1 MSTPDMPEVA
11 HLDERI
17 NSVDLEDLN
26 FGPLQ
31 TWITYDGINVGDWV
45 LINWRGRAMDGG
57 VIDIFG
63 ERQIFALDAQRR
75 WLFEI
80 DFARMSALRGGSVF
94 YSFQQ
99 ADSTGRPLGEESRR
113 RHFYVN
119 RAADG
124 QWTLPVAHL
133 QDAHDLV
140 IDTDGL
146 KDEGVL
152 LASPPYSSMAIGDTV
167 YLCWE
172 PYFDAFA
179 PGDPIELRHAVANAD
194 LGQPLLWH
202 LEKGDVYSYMF
213 GFAFLHYRIEYAD
226 GTESRSPRQR
236 FDIVWLDPSD
246 PLPAPLLAAPTIQG
260 HEGDYLNPDDDAYQ
274 DGLWLTVEP
283 YPELELADSLVLY
296 VEGPQVTLRGLRA
309 DLTSIDSK
317 HLAFHLDRAWLQ
329 SDVNRGKQISFSY
342 QYGRPGAQKRS
353 HVLTVALQRPLNLP
367 LPIIKGAVPERD
379 DEPHQ
384 GMVHPRDLQGGAEVR
399 IPAEAELGEGELPA
413 PEVRMHWEGH
423 GSTGFV
429 TLPQPTSG
437 DRRLFKVPRSA
448 MAANLGRRLWVYY
461 TVTRSGLTPNVSRRF
476 DLRVADYG
484 RESYP
489 LIQVKGVENEQ
500 LSLRNVPAGGALCTL
515 GDWPFMAERQ
525 LVGIE
530 AEGEPKTG
538 KSGKHTLRPRATEVS
553 EDEYYDGQLVA
564 NVPKDYLEGLQLN
577 RKFRLSVFASF
588 DDGETWREFRSVD
601 IELTA

>member
-11 HLDERI
+11 HLDESI
-17 NSVDLEDLN
+17 NSVDVDDLN
-26 FGPLQ
+26 GGPLQ
-31 TWITYDGINVGDWV
+31 TWLTYDGIKVGDWV
-45 LINWRGRAMDGG
+45 LLNWRGRLMDGS
-57 VIDIFG
+57 VSDIFG
-63 ERQIFALDAQRR
+63 EVQIRALDENQR

-80 DFARMSALRGGSVF
+80 EFPRMTALRGGSVF
-94 YSFQQ
+94 YSFQVTDG
-99 ADSTGRPLGEESRR
+99 AGRPLSEESKR

-119 RAADG
+119 RVAG
-124 QWTLPVAHL
+124 GMWTLPVAHL

-140 IDTDGL
+140 IDVNAL

-167 YLCWE
+167 YLVWE
-172 PYFDAFA
+172 PYYDEFM
-179 PGDPIELRHAVANAD
+179 PGDPIELRHTIAHAD
-194 LGQPLLWH
+194 VGQPLLWH
-202 LEKGDVYSYMF
+202 LEMGDVYNYVY

-236 FDIVWLDPSD
+236 FEIVWRDPTD
-246 PLPAPLLAAPTIQG
+246 PLPAPLLAAPTIPG
-260 HEGDYLNPDDDAYQ
+260 HAGDFLNPDDDAYGE
-274 DGLWLTVEP
+274 GLWLTVEP

-296 VEGPQVTLRGLRA
+296 AEGPQVTLRGMRA
-309 DLTSIDSK
+309 DSTSLDSK
-317 HLAFHLDRAWLQ
+317 HLAFHLDSAWLQ
-329 SDVNRGKQISFSY
+329 SEVNRGKQISFSY

-353 HVLTVALQRPLNLP
+353 EVLTVALQRPLNLP

-384 GMVHPRDLQGGAEVR
+384 GIVHPRDLQGGAEVR

-429 TLPQPTSG
+429 TLPQPVSG

-461 TVTRSGLTPNVSRRF
+461 TVTRSGQTPNMSRRF

-489 LIQVKGVENEQ
+489 LIQVQGVENEQ
-500 LSLRNVPAGGALCTL
+500 LSLSKVPTSGALCTL
-515 GDWPFMAERQ
+515 AAWPFMAERQ
-525 LVGIE
+525 WLGIE
-530 AEGEPKTG
+530 AEGDPI
-538 KSGKHTLRPRATEVS
+538 SGNNSEYTLRPRSTEVS
-553 EDEYYDGQLVA
+553 DDEYYDGELVA
-564 NVPKDYLEGLQLN
+564 HLPKNYLEGLQLN

-601 IELTA
+601 IELIA